1 MAARDVIDVMR
12 ERENENENENE
23 NEEAVVGRA
32 SQRDHAGCK
41 TSV

>member
-12 ERENENENENE
+12 ERENENENE